1 VSCRGMQR
9 LHQNHGGYRGE
20 TVDPQ
25 VVLTHC
31 ESAAR
36 RHGWCIDRVPVTGRA
51 PLLVLRRGPIGE
63 TGAPPRR
70 VYMSAGIHGDEP
82 AGPLAIQR
90 LLETDALPSGWA
102 FCVLPCLNP
111 AGLAANRR
119 ENPDGLDLNR
129 DYRHLRSPEVRAH
142 VEWLERQPRFHLCF
156 CLHEDWEASGF
167 YLYEVNP
174 DNRPSLAPAML
185 EAVRGVCPVD
195 LSPRIEGHPAQ
206 GGLIRPQL
214 DPDLRPEWPEAF
226 WLLQHGKTR
235 WSYTLEAPSDYPL
248 EVRVQALSLA
258 VQAAL
263 QAWKALWGAAGTSP
277 EFECGPRSVGGVETG
292 HASA

>member
-1 VSCRGMQR
+1 MQR

-20 TVDPQ
+20 TIDPQ

-36 RHGWCIDRVPVTGRA
+36 RHGWCIDWVAVTGRA
-51 PLLVLRRGPIGE
+51 PMLVLRRGPIGE
-63 TGAPPRR
+63 TEAAVRR
-70 VYMSAGIHGDEP
+70 VYISAGIHGDEP

-90 LLETDALPSGWA
+90 LLETDALSPGVA
-102 FCVLPCLNP
+102 FWVLPCLNP

-119 ENPDGLDLNR
+119 ENLDGLDLNR

-142 VEWLERQPRFHLCF
+142 VEWLERQPPFDLCF

-174 DNRPSLAPAML
+174 DHQPSLAPAMFQ
-185 EAVRGVCPVD
+185 AVRAVCPVD
-195 LSPRIEGHPAQ
+195 LSPRIEGHPAH

-226 WLLQHGKTR
+226 WLLQRGKTR
-235 WSYTLEAPSDYPL
+235 WAYTLEAPSDYLL

-258 VQAAL
+258 VRAAL
-263 QAWKALWGAAGTSP
+263 QAWAGYCGRAGTSS
-277 EFECGPRSVGGVETG
+277 ESESG
-292 HASA
+292 HRAL